1 MALITCTH
9 CGASGNA
16 PDQILGQQVRCS
28 KCKQSFLAA
37 GNSPPPPASPFAVDE
52 EPAPPPEDEG
62 EGEGFPTN
70 DDIGRPPARRSPR
83 RDEGDDEVI
92 PRNRLRGPAGGGSFV
107 DFLMFRRMVAPYL
120 IVIMFWLMLIG
131 VVVSSLGMIVVGFS
145 AGTSGIPIALGGVAS
160 LVIGPLGVR
169 LWCEVLI
176 VIFRIHETLGDIH
189 NDMRKED

>member
-28 KCKQSFLAA
+28 KCKQSFLA
-37 GNSPPPPASPFAVDE
+37 GGDNPPPAPASPFAVDD
-52 EPAPPPEDEG
+52 EPEAPPEE

-70 DDIGRPPARRSPR
+70 EDIGRPPARRAPR
-83 RDEGDDEVI
+83 RDDDEEEVL
-92 PRNRLRGPAGGGSFV
+92 PSQRHRKPAAGGGFV

-120 IVIMFWLMLIG
+120 IIIMFWLMLIG
-131 VVVSSLGMIVVGFS
+131 VIVSSLGMIADGFT
-145 AGTSGIPIALGGVAS
+145 AGTSGIPVALGGVAY

-176 VIFRIHETLGDIH
+176 VIFRIHDTLSDIH
-189 NDMRKED
+189 GDMRKED